1 MRTRTYTLSGKL
13 PRHSTQKL
21 TKYDSNN
28 NVILPN
34 PWQTVVRS
42 GRTTTA
48 YMSDKGVITD
58 QLRSFRKNP
67 FEVHPCTHNR
77 TLVDWKGLS
86 GATATL
92 ELSSGDHRNVY
103 VYQQHSALAYVDEFL
118 SSSLSESFLTDGV
131 SGNYSSSG
139 YVIPDWFAIQDSF
152 REACDSFIPN
162 NMLLGETMIE
172 YGILADVI
180 KIAINPTRI
189 LPSFIK
195 LVKAYGLEKSN
206 LGRIRR
212 TLKDVSRGTLS
223 YSFAVKPALT
233 DIASIIDA
241 NRKVR
246 NRLDYLVG
254 HGGKYVPVRVRKDFH
269 SSFSNTD
276 LDAVSPTLNQ
286 ALRKQCTDKFVRGTA
301 GGWGR
306 VREELNYSEA
316 WKAYQQYF
324 GLSKVIGLAW
334 ELIPFSFV
342 LDWFTNAQERINYLT
357 RFSTGSPFTEFR
369 GITYSMKQITREAV
383 HQMPGYNPVLQAY
396 VVSPN
401 KPFPL
406 FTIEKSNYE
415 RYLNIPSTSGVVDM
429 STLGLFHAI
438 TGGALLVQRFLR

>member
-1 MRTRTYTLSGKL
+1 MRTRTYNLRGKL
-13 PRHSTQKL
+13 PRHFTQSL
-21 TKYDSNN
+21 TKYDFLG

-34 PWQTVVRS
+34 PWQTVIKGGVTSTQWMR
-42 GRTTTA
+42 
-48 YMSDKGVITD
+48 DKGVISD
-58 QLRSFRKNP
+58 QLRSFRKDP
-67 FEVHPCTHNR
+67 YEVHNCIHTR
-77 TLVDWKGLS
+77 TKVDWGGLT

-92 ELSSGDHRNVY
+92 ELRNSGSTNVW
-103 VYQQHSALAYVDEFL
+103 VFQQHAALAYVFEYMA
-118 SSSLSESFLTDGV
+118 SSLSDAFLTDGV
-131 SGNYSSSG
+131 GSDYTTSD
-139 YVIPDWFAIQDSF
+139 YVNPDWFAIQDSF

-162 NMLLGETMIE
+162 NMLLGETMFE
-172 YGILADVI
+172 YDLLLDVI

-189 LPSFIK
+189 IPSFIK

-212 TLKDVSRGTLS
+212 TLKDASRGTLS

-233 DIASIIDA
+233 DIASMIDA

-254 HGGKYVPVRVRKDFH
+254 HGGKYVPVRVRKNFH
-269 SSFSNTD
+269 SSISNSD
-276 LDAVSPTLNQ
+276 LSLISPTATQ
-286 ALRKQCTDKFVRGTA
+286 SLRKQCSGKFVTGTA

-324 GLSKVIGLAW
+324 GLSKIAGLAW

-369 GITYSMKQITREAV
+369 GITYSMKQLTKETV
-383 HQMPGYNPVLQAY
+383 YLVPGYNPTLTGY
-396 VVSPN
+396 VVSPD